1 MRKLT
6 SHLLLTMFLVGAAS
20 GFLVSVTGWWGLQHA
35 GSQLHQLQAA
45 AELPVSAAAA
55 KAIADGIRD
64 NEFALQLLLALSML
78 ATVFF
83 CVIAALTYRQ
93 SAAKQRQALELE
105 KRHMLFRILFE
116 GTNEGVILM
125 TADRL
130 IDCNRAALTLFGVD
144 AADDLRALV
153 PQPHGSISHALAP
166 PSLTGLHPRIK
177 GAAKAPGIRTFEW
190 TFDRHDCTR
199 VCAEMTLHSAI
210 VGSETVI
217 QLSIRDMTARRHAE
231 ASMRLANQVFD
242 NSMEG
247 IAITDA
253 QGDIVKVNKAF
264 SSITGYDAA
273 EVIGRNPRL
282 LSSGR
287 HAAPFYQAMW
297 RMVNDTGK
305 WQGEVWNRRKNGDI
319 YPEWLNISRI
329 VDERGDITNYVG
341 VFSDI
346 SNVKLAEERLLR
358 QTYYDTL
365 TDLPNRALFTMR
377 LQQAVKTLGTRAEL
391 KSQMH
396 SNGIGVLLLDLDRF
410 KVVNDSIGHDH
421 GDNLLRQVAHRLR
434 RMLREA
440 DTMARIGGDEFA
452 LLIHDVPDA
461 EHAASLAR
469 KLLDALRE
477 PFLVNA
483 HELHVGGSIG
493 ITLCPDDAADAET
506 LLRNVDV
513 ALYRAKALGG
523 GRYQFFTQDQHV
535 VALERLHME
544 IGLRGALER
553 NELRLVYQPQRHIAS
568 GDISGVEALVRWYE
582 PKLGMVSPASF
593 IPLAEESSLIVI
605 IGEWILRQACAQ
617 ARQWL
622 AAGVPAR
629 VAVNVS
635 ARQFH
640 DGDLANLVPAVLQ
653 ECRLPPHLLEL
664 ELTESILMQNAE
676 QALAILDRLHATGVK
691 IAIDDFGTGYSSL
704 SYLKRLPIDV
714 LKIDQSFVRDIADDA
729 DDRAIVSAIIGLA
742 RSLQLEVIAEG
753 VETEA
758 QLAFLRERQ
767 CGMMQG
773 YLFSRPVTGDEVLGM
788 LKKQALAA

>member
-1 MRKLT
+1 
-6 SHLLLTMFLVGAAS
+6 
-20 GFLVSVTGWWGLQHA
+20 
-35 GSQLHQLQAA
+35 
-45 AELPVSAAAA
+45 
-55 KAIADGIRD
+55 
-64 NEFALQLLLALSML
+64 
-78 ATVFF
+78 
-83 CVIAALTYRQ
+83 VIAALTYRQ

-105 KRHMLFRILFE
+105 KRHLLFRILFE

-125 TADRL
+125 TSDRL
-130 IDCNRAALTLFGVD
+130 IDCNRAALMLFGVG
-144 AADDLRALV
+144 AADELRGLV
-153 PQPHGSISHALAP
+153 PRTPGSISHALAP
-166 PSLTGLHPRIK
+166 SSLAALHPRIEE
-177 GAAKAPGIRTFEW
+177 AIAAPGIQTLEW
-190 TFDRHDCTR
+190 TFDRHDGTT

-210 VGSETVI
+210 VGSEAVI

-253 QGDIVKVNKAF
+253 QGDIVRVNRAF
-264 SSITGYDAA
+264 SAITGYDAA

-287 HAAPFYQAMW
+287 HPAAFYQAMW

-346 SNVKLAEERLLR
+346 SDVKLAEERLLR

-377 LQQAVKTLGTRAEL
+377 LQQAVKMIGTRAES
-391 KSQMH
+391 KPQMNP
-396 SNGIGVLLLDLDRF
+396 NGIALLLLDLDRF

-440 DTMARIGGDEFA
+440 DTMARIGGDELA

-461 EHAASLAR
+461 EHAARLAR

-493 ITLCPDDAADAET
+493 ITLCPNDAADAET

-535 VALERLHME
+535 IALERLHME
-544 IGLRGALER
+544 IGLRGAIER
-553 NELRLVYQPQRHIAS
+553 NELKLVYQPQRHIAG
-568 GDISGVEALVRWYE
+568 GDICGAEALVRWHE

-593 IPLAEESSLIVI
+593 IPLAEESGLIVS

-640 DGDLANLVPAVLQ
+640 DGDLANLVAAVLQ

-664 ELTESILMQNAE
+664 ELTESMLMQNAE
-676 QALAILDRLHATGVK
+676 QALAILDRLHAMGVK

-742 RSLQLEVIAEG
+742 RSLQLDVIAEG

-773 YLFSRPVTGDEVLGM
+773 YLFSRPVAGEEVQAM
-788 LKKQALAA
+788 LKKQAWAA